1 MFFNNNN
8 CCCQEQNNNWQQ
20 QGSCCNVDSCGCDP
34 IIEQPIERCVERNIC
49 HHVEHICPIHTR
61 VINNHIIEHT
71 YRPEYSCSEENTV
84 TNIDPGCCGSNF

>member
-34 IIEQPIERCVERNIC
+34 IIEQPIE
-49 HHVEHICPIHTR
+49 
-61 VINNHIIEHT
+61 HT